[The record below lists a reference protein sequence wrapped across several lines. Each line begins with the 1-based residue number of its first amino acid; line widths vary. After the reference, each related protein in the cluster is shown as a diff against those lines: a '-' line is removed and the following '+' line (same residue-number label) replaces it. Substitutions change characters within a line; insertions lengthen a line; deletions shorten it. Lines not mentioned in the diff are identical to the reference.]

1 MIKIKHAL
9 TIALATIWA
18 ALVFFAWKKRAAL
31 LGLLPIP
38 ESFPLYPAVQLACYA
53 LLLLLGV
60 VGLLALVQFART
72 PILLKSR
79 WRRTVECAG
88 LWNAQRETPEL
99 LSVRPDP
106 NKAHGLIFKVDGKGL
121 SPADFGRRVDR
132 LEAGLG
138 GQVYALE
145 YGRKS
150 SRVLVYLLPQKHI
163 RPTIISPADKA
174 IGCLGVEQLINMLV
188 IGATGTGKTVALKI
202 LMSKITKIPNAKI
215 WLLDFKQFDFRAFAG
230 AHHYYGYMGCVQG
243 LNDFYEAFKRQQ
255 EAGEAAGPNYLIID
269 EWGAFIMAL
278 EKKEAE
284 QLKRKLAELLMLGRA
299 YQFFPIVGVQR
310 PDAAYFAS
318 ARDNFQT
325 CLALGNLSPEGR
337 RMVFPDSVAS
347 QITECKKREG
357 HLYIDGG
364 VMEKIRIEEVSDMAA
379 LDSAILEGLNR

>member
-1 MIKIKHAL
+1 MSIKRAMTAL
-9 TIALATIWA
+9 LSIIWA
-18 ALVFFAWKKRAAL
+18 ALVLLGWKKRTAI
-31 LGLLPIP
+31 LGLLPIS
-38 ESFPLYPAVQLACYA
+38 ESFPLYPAVRFSFCA
-53 LLLLLGV
+53 LLLLLGA

-72 PILLKSR
+72 PILLKTR
-79 WRRTVECAG
+79 WRRAVERSG
-88 LWNAQRETPEL
+88 LWNTQRETPEL

-121 SPADFGRRVDR
+121 SPADFERRADR

-145 YGRKS
+145 YGRKTS
-150 SRVLVYLLPQKHI
+150 QVLVYLLPQKHI
-163 RPTIISPADKA
+163 RLTIISPADNA
-174 IGCLGVEQLINMLV
+174 VGCLGVEQLINMLV

-202 LMSKITKIPNAKI
+202 LMSKITKIPNSKI
-215 WLLDFKQFDFRAFAG
+215 WLLDFKQYDFRAFAG
-230 AHHYYGYMGCVQG
+230 APRYYGYMSCVHG

-255 EAGEAAGPNYLIID
+255 EAGEAAEPNFLIID
-269 EWGAFIMAL
+269 EWGAFVMAL
-278 EKKEAE
+278 ERQEAE

-318 ARDNFQT
+318 ARDNFQM

-357 HLYIDGG
+357 HLYIDGVG
-364 VMEKIRIEEVSDMAA
+364 LEKIRIEEVSDMAA
-379 LDSAILEGLNR
+379 LDNAILEGLNR